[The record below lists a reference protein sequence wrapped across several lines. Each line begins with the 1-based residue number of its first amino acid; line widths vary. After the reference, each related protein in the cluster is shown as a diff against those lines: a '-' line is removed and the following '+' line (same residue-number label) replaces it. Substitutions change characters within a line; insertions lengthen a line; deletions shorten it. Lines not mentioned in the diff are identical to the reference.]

1 MNFNELPYYPYPS
14 DKLTRFGF
22 VVGDLIALSVIALI
36 VFAVAQ
42 NFAR

>member
-1 MNFNELPYYPYPS
+1 MKFDEYPYYPYPS
-14 DKLTRFGF
+14 DGVDRFGF